1 MKLLQKLFYVCAFF
15 ALVAATPYDS
25 LQSNRVA
32 AVQVSCGGR
41 IWTDGELLGEDNHE
55 KVWTVI
61 FENRVYIRKEN
72 NPAKVHNNNQVL
84 YNVYKDGIRVF
95 PPDQATNLVNSCV
108 NEEDPSTISNGYL
121 QPQVGN
127 VIRCNN
133 KPITD
138 KLFLGD
144 YIGGDRVISRQYAR
158 IINGRLRVNLQREGN
173 AVNFDGLSMALIH
186 QTIDGENGSYLNP
199 NMGFTLNHEE
209 INSCFWKNEP
219 LPATLITATP
229 ACTSGPILQGISNI
243 TKTSL
248 RFSFS
253 GTNIP
258 NVTWRIKSGGT
269 VVRNGTTGALSGATI
284 ADLTFASLDMGSYTL
299 EIEGGD
305 CTSSVSTQPF
315 TVTAPACTGGPTISS
330 VTNIGATG
338 LTVNFAGTNITSL
351 NWTIRNNTGVSLA
364 SGKTGTLTSNSATL
378 AFGNI
383 VNGTYTLQI
392 QGGDCVS
399 TVSAQNFNININCNR
414 GPVVS
419 EVANVTN
426 TSLSF
431 QFDGDGVYVINWRI
445 MQGNDL
451 VTESSVSPQNAR
463 PTINYTNLANG
474 NYTLQI
480 QGGSCNSAVSSKAFA
495 LGVPLP
501 IEVSNFTATPV
512 SKGIDLSWKVLS
524 EKNGEGFEIIRF
536 NDSKLNASQTIGK
549 VALTEQKIGDYSFLD
564 ENPEPG
570 INYYQLKQI
579 DFDGTFE
586 KSRIISAKFDLLSEA
601 FISPNPAVD
610 FVNVQFTSKT
620 SGNSGIELYNMAGIK
635 LSTSTINVTPGQNSY
650 KMNVGKLGQGYYFVK
665 VLHGDQNTPLRF
677 IKVN

>member
-1 MKLLQKLFYVCAFF
+1 M
-15 ALVAATPYDS
+15 AATPYDS

-72 NPAKVHNNNQVL
+72 NPAKVHNNSQVL

-95 PPDQATNLVNSCV
+95 PPDQATNLINSCV

-121 QPQVGN
+121 QPQIGN

-173 AVNFDGLSMALIH
+173 PVNFDGLSMALIH
-186 QTIDGENGSYLNP
+186 QTIDGENGSYMNP
-199 NMGFTLNHEE
+199 DMGFTLNHEE

-219 LPATLITATP
+219 LPATLITTTP
-229 ACTSGPILQGISNI
+229 ACTSGPTLQGISNI

-248 RFSFS
+248 RFSFA

-258 NVTWRIKSGGT
+258 NVTWRIKSNGT
-269 VVRNGTTGALSGATI
+269 TVRSGTTGALSNATTV
-284 ADLTFASLDMGSYTL
+284 DLSFASLDMGNYTL

-305 CTSSVSTQPF
+305 CSSSVTSQAF

-330 VTNIGATG
+330 ITNINSTG
-338 LTVNFAGTNITSL
+338 LSVNFAGTGITSL
-351 NWTIRNNTGVSLA
+351 NWAIKNSAGTSLA
-364 SGKTGTLTSNSATL
+364 SGKTGTLTSNTAALT
-378 AFGNI
+378 FGNI
-383 VNGTYTLQI
+383 VNGTYTLEI
-392 QGGDCVS
+392 QGGDCTS
-399 TVSAQNFNININCNR
+399 TVSSQSFVININCNR
-414 GPVVS
+414 GPVVQDIAS
-419 EVANVTN
+419 VTN
-426 TSLSF
+426 QSLNF
-431 QFDGDGVYVINWRI
+431 LFDGDGVYAISWKI
-445 MQGNDL
+445 MKAGTMIAQN
-451 VTESSVSPQNAR
+451 SVSPQSNR
-463 PTINYTNLANG
+463 PTINYSSLADG
-474 NYTLQI
+474 VYELQI
-480 QGGSCNSAVSSKAFA
+480 QGGSCNSAVSAKAFA
-495 LGVPLP
+495 LNVPLP
-501 IEVSNFTATPV
+501 IEVAGFQATSV

-549 VALTEQKIGDYSFLD
+549 VALTEQRIGDYHFLD
-564 ENPEPG
+564 ENPESG

-579 DFDGTFE
+579 DYDGTFT

-601 FISPNPAVD
+601 FVSPNPAVD

-620 SGNSGIELYNMAGIK
+620 SGSSGIELYNMAGIK
-635 LSTSTINVTPGQNSY
+635 LSTSNINITQGQNSY
-650 KMNVGKLGQGYYFVK
+650 RINVGKLGQGYYFVK
-665 VLHGDQNTPLRF
+665 VLHGDQNAHLRF
-677 IKVN
+677 IKAN